1 MLRMRGPEPL
11 CIPMLLHQQSVL
23 PRYLKLLR
31 PVLFL
36 HQVSTRCYSRS
47 ALRANMSK
55 SNKWYAVREGRE
67 AGIYSNWE
75 AAREQVHG
83 YSNNEHR

>member
-1 MLRMRGPEPL
+1 
-11 CIPMLLHQQSVL
+11 
-23 PRYLKLLR
+23 
-31 PVLFL
+31 
-36 HQVSTRCYSRS
+36 
-47 ALRANMSK
+47 MSK